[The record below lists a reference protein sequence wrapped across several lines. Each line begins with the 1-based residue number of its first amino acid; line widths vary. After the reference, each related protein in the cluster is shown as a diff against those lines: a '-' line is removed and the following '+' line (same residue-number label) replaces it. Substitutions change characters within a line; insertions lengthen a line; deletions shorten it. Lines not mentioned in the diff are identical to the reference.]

1 MVPTESLDLTRRL
14 LAYEA
19 IAGKTS
25 EPTQS
30 AALRVY
36 EKLRRPL
43 FALVGVAGFRSL
55 ASRALTLAQ
64 AETPTLSVVQVTTD
78 GYLQGLGELDQQIEK
93 NQAEEGGA
101 ILLAQLLGL
110 LITFIGEGLTLRLV
124 QDAWP
129 DAAFGDHDSG
139 TTETRGKHEPAR

>member
-43 FALVGVAGFRSL
+43 FTLIGVAGFRSL

-64 AETPTLSVVQVTTD
+64 TEAPGLSVVQVTAD
-78 GYLQGLGELDQQIEK
+78 GSLQGLGELDQQIEK
-93 NQAEEGGA
+93 DLAEEGGA
-101 ILLAQLLGL
+101 ILIAQLLGL
-110 LITFIGEGLTLRLV
+110 LSTFVGIAFALRLV

-129 DAAFGDHDSG
+129 DAAFGDHNSG
-139 TTETRGKHEPAR
+139 KRGEHEPTR

>member
-14 LAYEA
+14 LAYEG

-78 GYLQGLGELDQQIEK
+78 GSLQGFGELDQKIEK
-93 NQAEEGGA
+93 DQAEEGGA
-101 ILLAQLLGL
+101 ILIAQLLGL
-110 LITFIGEGLTLRLV
+110 LSIFIGIAFTLRLV
-124 QDAWP
+124 QNAWP
-129 DAAFGDHDSG
+129 DAAFEDHDSG
-139 TTETRGKHEPAR
+139 TGGKHEPTR

>member
-1 MVPTESLDLTRRL
+1 MVPPEWLDLTRRF

-19 IAGKTS
+19 IAGKSS

-55 ASRALTLAQ
+55 ASRALQLAEEEAPSLTGLQ
-64 AETPTLSVVQVTTD
+64 LTAD
-78 GYLQGLGELDQQIEK
+78 GSLQGLGELDQQIEK
-93 NQAEEGGA
+93 DQAEEGGT
-101 ILLAQLLGL
+101 ILIAQLLGL
-110 LITFIGEGLTLRLV
+110 LSTFIGVALTLRLV

-129 DAAFGDHDSG
+129 DAAFEDLNSG
-139 TTETRGKHEPAR
+139 TRDEHEPTR

>member
-19 IAGKTS
+19 ITGKTS
-25 EPTQS
+25 EPAQS

-43 FALVGVAGFRSL
+43 FALIGVAGFRSL

-64 AETPTLSVVQVTTD
+64 TEVPGLSVVQVTAD

-93 NQAEEGGA
+93 DLAEEGGA
-101 ILLAQLLGL
+101 ILIAQLLGL
-110 LITFIGEGLTLRLV
+110 LSIFVGIGFTLRLV
-124 QDAWP
+124 HDAWP
-129 DAAFGDHDSG
+129 DVAFEDHKSG
-139 TTETRGKHEPAR
+139 TRGEHEPTR

>member
-1 MVPTESLDLTRRL
+1 MVPPESLDLTRRL

-19 IAGKTS
+19 LAGRTS
-25 EPTQS
+25 APAQS

-55 ASRALTLAQ
+55 ARRALTLAQ
-64 AETPTLSVVQVTTD
+64 AETSTLSAVQVTTD
-78 GYLQGLGELDQQIEK
+78 GSLQGLGEHDQQIEK
-93 NQAEEGGA
+93 PQAGEGEA
-101 ILLAQLLGL
+101 ILIAQLLGL
-110 LITFIGEGLTLRLV
+110 LSTFIGIAFTLRLV

-129 DAAFGDHDSG
+129 DAAFDDPNSG
-139 TTETRGKHEPAR
+139 IGGKHEPTR